1 VTDRCDIVHTRLKDT
16 GKEGADKEKPQGES
30 MFHRARTAL
39 IYASYG
45 LIPERAPGQGLTE
58 YGLILAL
65 VVIVC
70 IVAISAFG
78 TGVSRLMNKTVS
90 SLS

>member
-1 VTDRCDIVHTRLKDT
+1 ML
-16 GKEGADKEKPQGES
+16 
-30 MFHRARTAL
+30 HRARTAL

-45 LIPERAPGQGLTE
+45 LVPSRTLGQGLTE

-70 IVAISAFG
+70 IVAIAAFG
-78 TGVSRLMNKTVS
+78 SGTSRLLNKTAA
-90 SLS
+90 SLGPGGP